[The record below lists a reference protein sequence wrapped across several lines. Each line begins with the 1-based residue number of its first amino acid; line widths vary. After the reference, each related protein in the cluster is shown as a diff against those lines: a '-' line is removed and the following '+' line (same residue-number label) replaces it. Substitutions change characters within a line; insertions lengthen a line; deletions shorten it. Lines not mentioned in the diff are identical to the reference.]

1 MTAPHDASATTVEP
15 PDLRATV
22 RRGLVRVIDWTP
34 SLVTD
39 GPLWTL
45 LEKRGRA
52 GVAIADIALVR
63 DDDGHAAEAIVSF
76 LTGDTPQARA
86 VLRGWAGDV
95 GYRRLWMPA
104 ELVELPGPAPR
115 IAEARC
121 TGCGAVLVDG
131 SAHLWQH
138 VRLSGR
144 FPNACPLCGSDL
156 PQWRARHDTTTS
168 TKSDRAELRRR
179 T

>member
-1 MTAPHDASATTVEP
+1 VTPPHNASATTVQP
-15 PDLRATV
+15 PDLRATL
-22 RRGLVRVIDWTP
+22 RHSLVRVIDWTP

-45 LEKRGRA
+45 LEQRGRA

-63 DDDGHAAEAIVSF
+63 DDDGHADEAIVSF
-76 LTGDTPQARA
+76 LTGDTPQARTLLRDWA
-86 VLRGWAGDV
+86 VDV

-104 ELVELPGPAPR
+104 ELVELPGPAQR
-115 IAEARC
+115 VAEARC
-121 TGCGAVLVDG
+121 TGCGAELVDG
-131 SAHLWQH
+131 GAHLWQL
-138 VRLSGR
+138 VRLRGR

-156 PQWRARHDTTTS
+156 PQWRARHDTPTS
-168 TKSDRAELRRR
+168 GKSDPVEVRRC